1 MSNGNDF
8 LGKPSF
14 TSLGALA
21 GKITDGLAKFMNKE
35 QVDYWNKNQNQSE
48 LMSKLC
54 EVFSIK
60 DEYLAERQHWQDFY
74 KEHFDWTVDFSRV
87 LIPKKPGEF
96 WRLIFIAKGMK
107 MNKAM
112 ARCKDLFETSQNKDD
127 FDASVTQ
134 NIRTASEN
142 YAVWVRDGLEP
153 DHEFLGKSTKEA
165 DPDMKIGITLL
176 ERIILEI
183 KYFSETGNHLDL
195 RGLTFC
201 SGSRGSDGHVPSAN
215 WFGSWFRI
223 SWYGLDGSDSD
234 YGVRSAISL

>member
-35 QVDYWNKNQNQSE
+35 QVDYWNMNNNQSE
-48 LMSKLC
+48 LMSKLS

-60 DEYLAERQHWQDFY
+60 DEYIAERQSWQDFY
-74 KEHFDWTVDFSRV
+74 REHFGWTVDFSRV
-87 LIPKKPGEF
+87 LIPKKPGEL

-112 ARCKDLFETSQNKDD
+112 ARCKDLFKTSQYNDD
-127 FDASVTQ
+127 WDASVSQ

-142 YAVWVRDGLEP
+142 YAVWVRDGIEP
-153 DHEFLGKSTKEA
+153 DEEFSGKSVKQA
-165 DPDMKIGITLL
+165 DPDMKIGITFL

-183 KYFSETGNHLDL
+183 KCFSETKKHLDVERCTL
-195 RGLTFC
+195 C
-201 SGSRGSDGHVPSAN
+201 SGSRYAGNQVLYTYWSVSE
-215 WFGSWFRI
+215 FRI
-223 SWYGLDGSDSD
+223 GHCGLGDSI
-234 YGVRSAISL
+234 GTVGIRSVVSL